1 MSGYQEVLIQIRSHH
16 MQALQKIAQN
26 EFGDQNAIEKV
37 IFTALLDYFESS
49 TTNQLLEE
57 ALREGLGV
65 LEEHVKVLLDLIK
78 TLLISSSYDTTK
90 IRVLLEF
97 LFENDIGKEMVSEL
111 YKRTGDSVIERLK
124 EEKLENVAQIITENE
139 SLRRQLRDLEDQG
152 SSLEAQKQ
160 QELSRQQQ
168 RDREYQ
174 ETVKRLTQKVTDS
187 EQSQKA
193 TIQWVN
199 GLLRYLSEHPGQDAQ
214 SLIQDYMSRHPKPV
228 GII

>member
-1 MSGYQEVLIQIRSHH
+1 
-16 MQALQKIAQN
+16 N

-174 ETVKRLTQKVTDS
+174 ETVKRLAQKVTDS

-199 GLLRYLSEHPGQDAQ
+199 GLLR
-214 SLIQDYMSRHPKPV
+214 
-228 GII
+228 